1 MTYSSRSEGSAV
13 NVGAMGQG
21 GMIAGWEGL
30 HFCNLDFF
38 RWNLTLM
45 FLNVELCGP
54 HLHAENDLGDREID
68 DQTRRIDQRRDEWR

>member
-1 MTYSSRSEGSAV
+1 MEMNLER
-13 NVGAMGQG
+13 GQ
-21 GMIAGWEGL
+21 ATLPGL

-45 FLNVELCGP
+45 FLNVELCGS
-54 HLHAENDLGDREID
+54 HLHAENDLSDREID